1 MNNFIHFGCWNN
13 LNLNKG
19 CLINVMKLLK
29 ERLKDIDKPKI
40 DFLTIAGD
48 NYYPKKEKVEG
59 KKKKIIIPELLNQGF
74 KYLPKEIPIYMILGN
89 HDLETNT
96 GKNNFFINNLDS
108 PEEENNC
115 SIIKYEQIAEHENEN
130 IEYSFFKEMML
141 ENGTLII
148 MIDTS
153 MYSVDVEEYLP
164 CYKFFL
170 QETLDN
176 YNVEEL
182 REYQLSLII
191 KTITKYNN
199 IKNLILIGHHP
210 IIGLKIKDGKG
221 AHINDI
227 IEFDNVLKEIYS
239 RLMDNVNYFYLCAD
253 VHLYQEG
260 KIVIKIDETQKMNIQ
275 QYIVGTGGTE
285 LDTCVGESNIGE
297 KIENERL
304 TYTMTRCQERCG
316 FLECINTSPIPR
328 FLFNEIP
335 IEGGKRKRRKAKK
348 SKRKTKRKSKR
359 KTKRKSKREIK
370 RIQKKSKKT
379 KKIKK

>member
-1 MNNFIHFGCWNN
+1 
-13 LNLNKG
+13 
-19 CLINVMKLLK
+19 MKLLK
-29 ERLKDIDKPKI
+29 DRLKDIDKLKI

-48 NYYPKKEKVEG
+48 NYYPKKEKVED

-74 KYLPKEIPIYMILGN
+74 EYLPKEIPIYMILGN

-96 GKNNFFINNLDS
+96 GENIFFINNQDN
-108 PEEENNC
+108 PVEENEC
-115 SIIKYEQIAEHENEN
+115 SIIKYEQKSINENEN
-130 IEYSFFKEMML
+130 IEYSFFKEIML

-170 QETLDN
+170 QETLAN
-176 YNVEEL
+176 YTVEEL

-210 IIGLKIKDGKG
+210 IIGLKIKDGKS
-221 AHINDI
+221 ARINDI

-260 KIVIKIDETQKMNIQ
+260 NIVIKIDGTQKMKIQ
-275 QYIVGTGGTE
+275 QYIVGTGGTD
-285 LDTCVGESNIGE
+285 LDKCVDKSNIGVE
-297 KIENERL
+297 IENERL

-316 FLECINTSPIPR
+316 FLECISTSPVPR
-328 FLFNEIP
+328 FSFNEVP
-335 IEGGKRKRRKAKK
+335 IEGGKRKRRKTRKIKFKK
-348 SKRKTKRKSKR
+348 IKRKSKR
-359 KTKRKSKREIK
+359 H
-370 RIQKKSKKT
+370 
-379 KKIKK
+379 